1 MLTRV
6 VLLLSMVTAGLSAGL
21 FFAFAYAVMPGL
33 ARAGDRTLVTAMQGV
48 NVAILNPLFL
58 VVYLGPLV
66 FGAATAVALLGDGQG
81 DVLGW
86 TIASVAI
93 YLIGVIVVTAAFNIP
108 LNNALDAAG
117 DTDHAAARHAFESRW
132 NRYNVLRTVASI
144 AAFGCFAWAGLIWS

>member
-86 TIASVAI
+86 TIAGVAA
-93 YLIGVIVVTAAFNIP
+93 LPGRRDRGDCGVQHPVEQR
-108 LNNALDAAG
+108 
-117 DTDHAAARHAFESRW
+117 ARR
-132 NRYNVLRTVASI
+132 R
-144 AAFGCFAWAGLIWS
+144 G

>member
-1 MLTRV
+1 
-6 VLLLSMVTAGLSAGL
+6 
-21 FFAFAYAVMPGL
+21 MPGL

-86 TIASVAI
+86 TIAGVAI

-117 DTDHAAARHAFESRW
+117 DTDHAATRVTRSSPDGTATTCCGQSR
-132 NRYNVLRTVASI
+132 RSPRSAASRGP
-144 AAFGCFAWAGLIWS
+144 A